1 MNKIGII
8 GIGKLGLC
16 FALNLER
23 SGYKVRGTDVSDNYT
38 AALNSKTFFSHE
50 PKVNEMLRAANN
62 FTAGTSIADLL
73 TDEFDLLFICVA
85 TPSDVKGGYEHS
97 QIERVADELIKSGP
111 RKKQVHLVIVCTV
124 TPGYCNQLAEKLLP
138 LNYTVSYNPEF
149 IAQGNIV
156 HNQLYPDQILIG
168 EANKDAGDRIE
179 AVYKKLCKN
188 SPAIHRMDR
197 LSAEIAKLATNCF
210 LTTKIAFANSI
221 GDLAITAGADAHK
234 ILAAVGAD
242 SRVGDKYL
250 KYGFGFGG
258 PCLPRDNRALGY
270 FAETKNFHLPLGKS
284 TDELNR
290 QHLQFQVKQYLK
302 KYADNETIDM
312 GSVTFK
318 EGSVM
323 LDESQKLLLALELA
337 KAGRKVR
344 ITDKQ
349 VVLNEI
355 EKLYPGVFET
365 KAAD

>member
-1 MNKIGII
+1 MKNIGVI

-23 SGYKVRGTDVSDNYT
+23 SGFNVHGTDISKDYT
-38 AALNSKTFFSHE
+38 SALNDKTFFSHE
-50 PKVNEMLRAANN
+50 PQVNEMLRTANN

-73 TDEFDLLFICVA
+73 NDDYDLLFICVA
-85 TPSDVKGGYEHS
+85 TPSNIKGGYEHS
-97 QIERVADELIKSGP
+97 QVERVADELIKFGV
-111 RKKQVHLVIVCTV
+111 RERQIHLVIVCTV
-124 TPGYCNQLAEKLLP
+124 TPGYCDQLAEKLAP
-138 LNYTVSYNPEF
+138 FNYTVTYNPEF

-168 EANKDAGDRIE
+168 EANTEAGNKVE
-179 AVYKKLCKN
+179 SVYKALCKN
-188 SPAIHRMDR
+188 KPAVHRMDR
-197 LSAEIAKLATNCF
+197 LSAEITKLATNCF

-221 GDLAITAGADAHK
+221 GDLATTVGADANK

-242 SRVGDKYL
+242 SRVGEKYL

-270 FAETKNFHLPLGKS
+270 FAETQNFDLPLGKS

-290 QHLQFQVKQYLK
+290 QHLLFQVEQYLK
-302 KYADNETIDM
+302 KYAANEVIDM

-318 EGSVM
+318 EDSVM
-323 LDESQKLLLALELA
+323 LDESQKLLLAVSLA

-349 VVLNEI
+349 IVIDEI
-355 EKLYPGVFET
+355 NKLYPGVFET
-365 KAAD
+365 VAS